1 MKKYNLFILIY
12 LTAFCAFSL
21 TQEEKAKIYD
31 AIIAEAKRPKI
42 SREVPWSPQKNAVR
56 RSDNTNQ
63 LFLTTIFNDI
73 MEAHKAWEYL
83 HSLPPSVFVPAYYEL
98 RLEGKLRLCTS
109 TNYYASL
116 ENWETNKYE
125 KLSYLYTLNNMPIV
139 KKEKDLYDIVDYY
152 LLRCGQTYLE
162 GDLIEMVDPKAS
174 YVGRLEAYWW
184 LEGRRFMPD
193 IWNDWY
199 PCWKNEMSRKEPR
212 EPVVKRLI
220 LDISCFG
227 TFLFPHLNE
236 AIKEGDDSLATV
248 LEAVKYNTR
257 LDLPSVNDFCE
268 WYSTNRFKYDYP
280 PCEGIRKTIER
291 VTDPYILSEL
301 KGEDTYDDWEKHG
314 DKWAFGNLDRQMFKQ
329 ILWKA
334 EDYYN
339 NREYPP
345 NYWYYKLPDEAKIER
360 SVEIDRFDRANKIN
374 ERFIKKLEKKQK

>member
-1 MKKYNLFILIY
+1 MKKHMLLIY
-12 LTAFCAFSL
+12 ISLIVFNAFCL
-21 TQEEKAKIYD
+21 TREEIDRIHA
-31 AIIAEAKRPKI
+31 AIVAEAKYPEVRQSHGAM
-42 SREVPWSPQKNAVR
+42 SRETIGFL
-56 RSDNTNQ
+56 TNQ
-63 LFLTTIFNDI
+63 PLR
-73 MEAHKAWEYL
+73 EAIIKDKEEAYKAMEYL
-83 HSLPPSVFVPAYYEL
+83 QSLPPSVFVPAYYEL
-98 RLEGKLRLCTS
+98 GLVGKLRLCAT
-109 TNYYASL
+109 TNYYASV
-116 ENWETNKYE
+116 ENWETNEYE
-125 KLSYLYTLNNMPIV
+125 KLSYLYILNNKPIV
-139 KKEKDLYDIVDYY
+139 KKEKNLYDVVADYTK
-152 LLRCGQTYLE
+152 RCGRTTLLNS
-162 GDLIEMVDPKAS
+162 DLIRMVDPKAS
-174 YVGRLEAYWW
+174 YVGSLNAYWW

-212 EPVVKRLI
+212 EPVLKRLI

-227 TFLFPHLNE
+227 TFLFPYLNE

-257 LDLPSVNDFCE
+257 LDLPSVNEFCE
-268 WYSTNRFKYDYP
+268 WYSTNHFKYDYP

-301 KGEDTYDDWEKHG
+301 KGEDTYDDWGKYG
-314 DKWAFGNLDRQMFKQ
+314 DKWAFGDLDRKMFKQ

-374 ERFIKKLEKKQK
+374 ERFIKKLEKERK